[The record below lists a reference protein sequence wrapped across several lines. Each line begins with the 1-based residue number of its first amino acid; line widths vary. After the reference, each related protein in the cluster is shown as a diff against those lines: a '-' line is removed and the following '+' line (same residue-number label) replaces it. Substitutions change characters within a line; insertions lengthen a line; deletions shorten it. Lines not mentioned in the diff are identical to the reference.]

1 MENYKSKRTLKN
13 KQLTSSSIG
22 RLEKK
27 KSKQKNKLDSCKLNN
42 NDNNFKDYKNNQYEN
57 TYLILDETSCQM
69 LNPSK

>member
-27 KSKQKNKLDSCKLNN
+27 KQTKKQVRKLKI
-42 NDNNFKDYKNNQYEN
+42 K
-57 TYLILDETSCQM
+57 
-69 LNPSK
+69 